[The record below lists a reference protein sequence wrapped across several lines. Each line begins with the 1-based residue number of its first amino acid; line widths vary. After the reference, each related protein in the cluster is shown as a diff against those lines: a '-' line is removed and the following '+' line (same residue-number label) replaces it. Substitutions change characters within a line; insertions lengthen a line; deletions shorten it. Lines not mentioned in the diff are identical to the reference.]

1 MLSDEMREAL
11 LHGPPNGYR
20 NILRYGGAAH
30 VRVQW
35 ARHRAELMAACPPG
49 RRPWAYWLVELRLKT
64 RAAGELRELRALR
77 SLELWRDDEERE
89 FVHRRLAERTAGRPS
104 PSAAVA

>member
-30 VRVQW
+30 CPRVNGPGTAPSSWPLVRLGVG
-35 ARHRAELMAACPPG
+35 LGPF
-49 RRPWAYWLVELRLKT
+49 WLVELPCLKT
-64 RAAGELRELRALR
+64 RAAGELGELRALR
-77 SLELWRDDEERE
+77 SLEHWRR
-89 FVHRRLAERTAGRPS
+89 
-104 PSAAVA
+104 